1 MPRPPPGREA
11 LSADAQELV
20 ALETAEEEERKTS
33 YLELF
38 FDLVFVFAVTQVTS
52 LVAHDPTA
60 RGFAHGAIVFGL
72 VWWAW
77 SGYAWMTNAIDVER
91 TEMRLLMLAAA
102 AGSFLLAIVLP
113 GAFGDDGVRFV
124 LAYLFVRVLNVG
136 LYVRG
141 LHGSEQE
148 AAIRRLAPY
157 FLVSPV
163 IAVVG
168 GFLDDEWRALIW
180 IGSLAV
186 DVAGALRSSEWGF
199 RVSPAHF
206 AERYALFVIIALG
219 ESVVAVGAAA
229 ASLPRNA
236 EFFATVLIAFGIVAV
251 LWWSYFDF
259 PALAAARAL
268 RFAAPEDRGAL
279 ARDLFTFFHFPNV
292 LGIIF
297 VAVASKKA
305 LAHPTDPLSGG
316 GRAALGLGLV
326 LFLLQ
331 FVLGR
336 FYVVRRLSV
345 ERLVGMAAI
354 VVVVVAGR
362 DVEAVWLLG
371 ITLAVLAATTVVEMR
386 RLGQAR
392 VQVRAG
398 GPPVP
403 DARSRLSRRSP

>member
-1 MPRPPPGREA
+1 VPRPPPGREA
-11 LSADAQELV
+11 LNTEAQEL
-20 ALETAEEEERKTS
+20 AAAETAEEEERKTS

-38 FDLVFVFAVTQVTS
+38 FDLVFVFAVTQVTF

-77 SGYAWMTNAIDVER
+77 SGYAWMTNAIDIER
-91 TEMRLLMLAAA
+91 TETRLLMLAAA
-102 AGSFLLAIVLP
+102 AGSFVLAILLP
-113 GAFGDDGVRFV
+113 GAFEDDGVRFV
-124 LAYLFVRVLNVG
+124 FAYLFVRVLNVG

-148 AAIRRLAPY
+148 AAIMKLAPY

-180 IGSLAV
+180 IGSLAI
-186 DVAGALRSSEWGF
+186 DVAGALRSSSWDF

-219 ESVVAVGAAA
+219 ESVVAIGAAA
-229 ASLPRNA
+229 ASLPRDT
-236 EFFATVLIAFGIVAV
+236 EFFFAVAISFGIVAV

-268 RFAAPEDRGAL
+268 RFASPERRPAL

-297 VAVASKKA
+297 VAVAAKKA
-305 LAHPTDPLSGG
+305 LAHPSDPLTGG
-316 GRAALGLGLV
+316 GRAALALGLV
-326 LFLLQ
+326 LFLSQ

-336 FYVVRRLSV
+336 FYFVRRLSV

-354 VVVVVAGR
+354 VVIAAAGGHV
-362 DVEAVWLLG
+362 DALWLLAL
-371 ITLAVLAATTVVEMR
+371 TFAVLAATTVVEMR

-392 VQVRAG
+392 TQVRAG